1 MTKEKMMDI
10 LSGTPVE
17 EKKKLD
23 EKAPFSHRCCHITEE
38 QQKRLSEMAFMSD
51 KQESCR
57 QLSHFIGENMTDES
71 VKAVLQGHVVCIGEV
86 MVLLKFAICICRECI
101 AFTKDGFLTY
111 KIFIEPHGV
120 ELGID
125 KGETLKVNPW
135 PDGVFKD
142 GYIGLVVRERRKE
155 IEKRVDKCAMDLF
168 VSRHDDEIAEAILK
182 GAEVWS

>member
-10 LSGTPVE
+10 LSGKPVE

-86 MVLLKFAICICRECI
+86 MVPLKFAILRECI

-120 ELGID
+120 GLGID
-125 KGETLKVNPW
+125 NGATLKVNPW

-155 IEKRVDKCAMDLF
+155 IEKRVDKCVMDLF
-168 VSRHDDEIAEAILK
+168 TSRPDDEIAEAILK